1 MESEKSLKTAIFY
14 SPIFLEHDTGPDHPD
29 TPNRLRVIIN
39 ELNQSRLLETES
51 CRLIEPKPARLEDL
65 ELVHEPDYI
74 SLVEKACASGGG
86 ILDLGDT
93 VVGLRSC
100 EAARLAVGALLDG
113 VNMVAR
119 GEAKNAFG
127 LVRPPGHHAGAYY
140 ALGFCLFNNVAIAAS
155 HLIRRLN
162 FERVLILDIDAH
174 HGNGTQEI
182 FYGTK
187 KVLYLSIH
195 EDPRAFPGTGYA
207 DEIGEG
213 EGMGYTVNVPLP
225 FRSDDEILRL
235 AFREIVVPVS
245 SQYKPQF
252 MLISAGFDGHY
263 TDPVGALSISARG
276 YEETFSKIMALSSE
290 LCDGKLVSALEGG
303 YSLNFLGKMVTLA
316 VAKMSNTSY
325 LFKDSTPRSSPS
337 TTKKAEQVMNHVK
350 RIQSS
355 FWQL

>member
-1 MESEKSLKTAIFY
+1 MKTAVFY

-39 ELNQSRLLETES
+39 QLNRSGLFERGN

-65 ELVHEPDYI
+65 KLIHEPEYI

-93 VVGLRSC
+93 IVSSRSC
-100 EAARLAVGALLDG
+100 EAAKLAVGALLDA
-113 VNMVAR
+113 VNMVAK
-119 GEAKNAFG
+119 GESQNAFG

-155 HLIRRLN
+155 HLLRRLN

-195 EDPRAFPGTGYA
+195 EDPRAFPGTGYF

-213 EGMGYTVNVPLP
+213 EGVGFTVNLPLP
-225 FRSDDEILRL
+225 FRSDDEILRR
-235 AFREIVVPVS
+235 AFHEIVVPIS

-252 MLISAGFDGHY
+252 ILVSAGFDGHY
-263 TDPVGALSISARG
+263 TDPVGALSISAKG
-276 YEETFSKIMALSSE
+276 YSETFSEIVSLSGQ
-290 LCDGKLVSALEGG
+290 LCDGKLVAALEGG
-303 YSLNFLGKMVTLA
+303 YSLNFLGKIVTLA
-316 VAKMSNTSY
+316 VAKMSNESY
-325 LFKDSTPRSSPS
+325 MISDNVPRSSPS
-337 TTKKAEQVMNHVK
+337 TIRKADQVINHVK

-355 FWQL
+355 FWHL